1 MDAQSTINEKPK
13 LFSWPWWVG
22 EAGHKPA
29 LITGLMIFF
38 ITVVYLV
45 PTPQSMIDLAVE
57 EKAKGARYVSGTTN
71 YVDSYAKYMK
81 KEMTPESVAWQMKL
95 CVALLFTIALCWG
108 TECISLAT
116 TNVLIGVLL
125 YLYYILPINAIS
137 QAYMKDAVF
146 FIAGVLILAAAV
158 GVTGL
163 DRRIGYLL
171 LGKIKSLKG
180 FCFIFFP
187 VLALLA
193 GFMSE
198 HALIALLCPILLLVY
213 TAGVKAGLSKKQLH
227 ALACALFLGIC
238 FAGNVGG
245 SGSPAVGGR
254 SAIMIGYFS
263 GYGLPMSFGQW
274 MMYGLP
280 VVPFLSIATGMYVYL
295 TMVSKTGAG
304 AQLNIGQIM
313 RDNVEGMGKI
323 RGKELVMAILFVIQ
337 IFLWMF
343 ASGAIG
349 LGGATFVVVFFILF
363 FRLMTWAD
371 VQKRVRFDVIGL
383 YAGAC
388 AMGVALNQTGAGV
401 WVAREFVGMLPDY
414 FSQGMGIVIA
424 ASLVT
429 TIITNFMSDGAAVG
443 AIGPVVLPMAAMGG
457 VHLWKVG
464 LACSFGS
471 SYAHAMI
478 VGTVNNAIAYGM
490 AVDPETGDSLL
501 TPVDFIKYGL
511 PFVVISLLILIVVAF
526 YGYWQIL
533 PWPAIGS

>member
-1 MDAQSTINEKPK
+1 
-13 LFSWPWWVG
+13 
-22 EAGHKPA
+22 
-29 LITGLMIFF
+29 MIFF

-45 PTPQSMIDLAVE
+45 PTPQSMIDLATE

-71 YVDSYAKYMK
+71 YVDSYSKYMK
-81 KEMTPESVAWQMKL
+81 EEMTPEKVAWQMKL

-108 TECISLAT
+108 TECISLGT

-125 YLYYILPINAIS
+125 YLYYVLPINAIS

-187 VLALLA
+187 VLAVLA

-213 TAGVKAGLSKKQLH
+213 TAGVKAGLSKKQLN

-280 VVPFLSIATGMYVYL
+280 VVPFLSIATGLYVYL

-304 AQLNIGQIM
+304 IQLNIGQIM
-313 RDNVEGMGKI
+313 RDNVEGMGRI

-363 FRLMTWAD
+363 FRLMTWAE

-414 FSQGMGIVIA
+414 FSQGMGIVLA

-490 AVDPETGDSLL
+490 AVDPETGDPLL

-511 PFVVISLLILIVVAF
+511 PFVVISLLILWGVAF
-526 YGYWQIL
+526 YGYWQFL
-533 PWPAIGS
+533 PWPAIK